1 VETRRAE
8 VLNQFKSNHPD
19 FSADRIQNAQKNLE
33 HEHFP
38 IYIYKN
44 MLVSPV
50 GLLVFLLCT
59 SCFIV
64 PFLLLWYLRTNNRFR
79 YAALNRDV
87 LVSRIQSDYALAIE
101 QGQRIQKTRYGL
113 DPSVQPH
120 KAWLDP
126 PFNIHG
132 IGEKPLYTFETEKE
146 FEEYA
151 ETLPQWDS
159 AKRPPQTVS
168 KYDVAA
174 EFDKFLKRMEKLRE
188 DGTIELR
195 NKALLDVLEDT
206 TAKYH
211 ARLVLGTAA
220 DESQVA

>member
-1 VETRRAE
+1 MLRFESAASINFPNGDYIMALMHTEALSKAIASIGKRGASLNKDIQTAAVAAVGYSVLHGDVTFGNRLLDALGTWTRKDA
-8 VLNQFKSNHPD
+8 
-19 FSADRIQNAQKNLE
+19 
-33 HEHFP
+33 
-38 IYIYKN
+38 
-44 MLVSPV
+44 LVAFFEKY
-50 GLLVFLLCT
+50 GNFAWMKQDKKLVF
-59 SCFIV
+59 
-64 PFLLLWYLRTNNRFR
+64 YK
-79 YAALNRDV
+79 
-87 LVSRIQSDYALAIE
+87 AIE
-101 QGQRIQKTRYGL
+101 GM
-113 DPSVQPH
+113 
-120 KAWLDP
+120 
-126 PFNIHG
+126 
-132 IGEKPLYTFETEKE
+132 TEKE

-159 AKRPPQTVS
+159 AKRPPQIVS

>member
-1 VETRRAE
+1 MALMHTEALSKAIASIGKRGASLNKDIQTAAVAAVGYS
-8 VLNQFKSNHPD
+8 VLHGDVTFGNRLLD
-19 FSADRIQNAQKNLE
+19 A
-33 HEHFP
+33 
-38 IYIYKN
+38 
-44 MLVSPV
+44 LVAFFEKY
-50 GLLVFLLCT
+50 GNFAWMKQDKKLVF
-59 SCFIV
+59 
-64 PFLLLWYLRTNNRFR
+64 YK
-79 YAALNRDV
+79 
-87 LVSRIQSDYALAIE
+87 AIE
-101 QGQRIQKTRYGL
+101 GM
-113 DPSVQPH
+113 
-120 KAWLDP
+120 
-126 PFNIHG
+126 
-132 IGEKPLYTFETEKE
+132 TEKE

-159 AKRPPQTVS
+159 AKRPPQIVS